1 MKNIALIT
9 IMMFIHL
16 YANETDLQILKNIKP
31 EVLHE
36 INNTQVNEEELDYAK
51 FKNFTISAD
60 SQNNIII
67 EVKVLNDKQYTNFG
81 KKILLKD
88 IAVPLTYLFF
98 QEKTNC
104 KIAEQ
109 SDFLEKG
116 KCHNL
121 ASSYIYDKYIIFK
134 LGSFSIKGKNMR
146 KDFYINANDLVKIK
160 KLKKKKI
167 NWFLK

>member
-9 IMMFIHL
+9 IIMFINL
-16 YANETDLQILKNIKP
+16 YANELDLQILNKIKP
-31 EVLHE
+31 EVIHQINNE
-36 INNTQVNEEELDYAK
+36 INADELNYAK
-51 FKNFTISAD
+51 FENFTISKD
-60 SQNNIII
+60 NQENIII
-67 EVKVLNDKQYTNFG
+67 DVKVQNDKKYTNFG

-88 IAVPLTYLFF
+88 IATPLTYLFF

-104 KIAEQ
+104 KIADK
-109 SDFLEKG
+109 SDFREKG
-116 KCHNL
+116 KCHNI

-146 KDFYINANDLVKIK
+146 KDFYINANDLEKIK
-160 KLKKKKI
+160 SLKKKKI